1 MKTVY
6 IKSAAALAVA
16 ALLSACGTVG
26 KDFVAPKG
34 IDTPAF
40 RHAAAGP
47 ANQAARLPAAWWT
60 VFGDKALDQL
70 EQRALRDN
78 PNVRAAAQR
87 LVQAQAQLG
96 VTRASQLPTV
106 GVSAG
111 VANTRTSAES
121 PMGAT
126 FGHQSIKGNEFSV
139 GANFSYEL
147 DLWGRVRRAV
157 EAADAQ
163 ALAAQDGRDGVMLML
178 SGQVAA
184 TYWQLRGLDADIAI
198 LNDALATR
206 RESQQLIEARFNAGL
221 SNELDVSRTRIER
234 ANAEADI
241 QEAQRQRN
249 QADLASTTP
258 VDPLPLKP
266 APRDWFLAD
275 QIARGRLSL
284 EWALAQVIVDHPA
297 KVSGDDIEPGRERLA
312 TDVVMRTLPGWQL
325 DALGDLVL
333 RRGSGRPRRVVAC
346 ALDEAG
352 YAVSEITADGYLR
365 LHGAGRQPRHPL
377 WDQFHEGQRVLDQH
391 ARNAEHQPQFLHA
404 GERRLARIVA
414 QPGIAIGGDL
424 LVLAARPAAAGAPAD
439 DAVGVIVRRILFGA
453 ERGEQAGEQRLVGGV
468 EVDARGFRAEGD
480 IDRMAADAEIEVA
493 AGATVHPL
501 EANPLDR
508 LPGPILVELKC
519 RGQGIL
525 AHDVERRLGR
535 DVVDHAGPD

>member
-6 IKSAAALAVA
+6 IKSAVALAVA

-40 RHAAAGP
+40 RHAAAEP
-47 ANQAARLPAAWWT
+47 SDQAARLPAAWWT
-60 VFGDKALDQL
+60 VFGDKELDQL

-111 VANTRTSAES
+111 VSNSRTSAET
-121 PMGAT
+121 PMGVT
-126 FGHQSIKGNEFSV
+126 FGGRSIKGNEFSV

-163 ALAAQDGRDGVMLML
+163 ALAAQDDRDGVMLML
-178 SGQVAA
+178 SGQVAT

-249 QADLASTTP
+249 TLEHALAVLVGASPSEAIVAPAAGTALPQPPAIPVGLPASLLGQRPDLAASVATLKAFNAQVGVAEGAYYPSLSLTGNFGYASETLSNLAKGSARQFSFGPLALSLP
-258 VDPLPLKP
+258 VFEGGRIEANVK
-266 APRDWFLAD
+266 LAR
-275 QIARGRLSL
+275 ARYDEAVANHEGRLLTALRDVEDALSDVQQRQKQGDVQVQAQQAAARAVL
-284 EWALAQVIVDHPA
+284 VAQARFDRGVSTYLDVTDAQRSALAADRAAAQIRTQRLLA
-297 KVSGDDIEPGRERLA
+297 AVSVAR
-312 TDVVMRTLPGWQL
+312 
-325 DALGDLVL
+325 ALG
-333 RRGSGRPRRVVAC
+333 GGWEQGKA
-346 ALDEAG
+346 EAT
-352 YAVSEITADGYLR
+352 V
-365 LHGAGRQPRHPL
+365 
-377 WDQFHEGQRVLDQH
+377 
-391 ARNAEHQPQFLHA
+391 
-404 GERRLARIVA
+404 
-414 QPGIAIGGDL
+414 
-424 LVLAARPAAAGAPAD
+424 AAR
-439 DAVGVIVRRILFGA
+439 
-453 ERGEQAGEQRLVGGV
+453 
-468 EVDARGFRAEGD
+468 
-480 IDRMAADAEIEVA
+480 
-493 AGATVHPL
+493 
-501 EANPLDR
+501 
-508 LPGPILVELKC
+508 
-519 RGQGIL
+519 
-525 AHDVERRLGR
+525 
-535 DVVDHAGPD
+535 

>member
-6 IKSAAALAVA
+6 IKSAVALAVA

-34 IDTPAF
+34 IETPAF
-40 RHAAAGP
+40 RHAAAAP
-47 ANQAARLPAAWWT
+47 ADQAARLPAAWWT
-60 VFGDKALDQL
+60 VFGDTALDQL

-111 VANTRTSAES
+111 VANSRTSAES

-163 ALAAQDGRDGVMLML
+163 ALAAQDDRDGVMLML

-249 QADLASTTP
+249 TLEHALAVLVGASPSEPVVAPAAGTALPQPPAIPVGLPASLLGQRPDLAASVATLKAFNAQVGVAEGAYYPSLSLTGNFGYASETLSNLAKGSARQFSFGPLALSLP
-258 VDPLPLKP
+258 VFEGGRIEANVK
-266 APRDWFLAD
+266 LAK
-275 QIARGRLSL
+275 ARYDEAVANHEGRLLTALREVEDALSDVQQRQKQGDVQVQAQQAAARAVQVAQARFDRGVSTYL
-284 EWALAQVIVDHPA
+284 DVTDAQRSALAADRAAAQIRTQRLLA
-297 KVSGDDIEPGRERLA
+297 AVSVARALGG
-312 TDVVMRTLPGWQL
+312 GWQQ
-325 DALGDLVL
+325 GK
-333 RRGSGRPRRVVAC
+333 
-346 ALDEAG
+346 
-352 YAVSEITADGYLR
+352 
-365 LHGAGRQPRHPL
+365 
-377 WDQFHEGQRVLDQH
+377 
-391 ARNAEHQPQFLHA
+391 AE
-404 GERRLARIVA
+404 
-414 QPGIAIGGDL
+414 
-424 LVLAARPAAAGAPAD
+424 
-439 DAVGVIVRRILFGA
+439 
-453 ERGEQAGEQRLVGGV
+453 
-468 EVDARGFRAEGD
+468 
-480 IDRMAADAEIEVA
+480 
-493 AGATVHPL
+493 ATV
-501 EANPLDR
+501 ASR
-508 LPGPILVELKC
+508 
-519 RGQGIL
+519 
-525 AHDVERRLGR
+525 
-535 DVVDHAGPD
+535 